1 MAENPRGFIRNET
14 IAKHVGGNLKKHE
27 FIYKRMEYRLIQIIE
42 SVDNL
47 TNERIEI
54 FEMATIEY
62 NNSNTEYF
70 YSPSTNNKNH
80 FFILTQED
88 ILKYGFSNKKEK
100 IIFIDLSEFDLFLIK
115 DGNEIKKTFFSKR
128 LSKLRENRD
137 NWNSYAQGSIE
148 LGKTVGYIF
157 SHIEEMNLT
166 YGPNYDEDYNDLVPT
181 QYSELEIQEQ
191 ENYLIIDKVMVQF
204 GFKIQ
209 NGISIRING
218 IITNKEYNEKGGIKK
233 IDTISDYNLSRYK
246 IRYEFD
252 KEPLSPLNK
261 SSRNLIITVFGK
273 NKNDIPIRAQ
283 IALFFGRFLGQ
294 IDLN

>member
-1 MAENPRGFIRNET
+1 
-14 IAKHVGGNLKKHE
+14 
-27 FIYKRMEYRLIQIIE
+27 MEYRLIQIIE
-42 SVDNL
+42 SIDNL

-70 YSPSTNNKNH
+70 YSPFSNNNNH
-80 FFILTQED
+80 FFILTQDD
-88 ILKYGFSNKKEK
+88 ILKYGFENKKEE
-100 IIFIDLSEFDLFLIK
+100 IISIDLSEFDLLLIK

-137 NWNSYAQGSIE
+137 TWNSYVQGSIE
-148 LGKTVGYIF
+148 LGETVAYLF

-166 YGPNYDEDYNDLVPT
+166 YGPNYDEDNNDLIPT

-191 ENYLIIDKVMVQF
+191 ENHLIIDKVMVRL
-204 GFKIQ
+204 GFKTQ

-218 IITNKEYNEKGGIKK
+218 IITDKEYNERGGIKK
-233 IDTISDYNLSRYK
+233 LDTISDYNLSRYK

-261 SSRNLIITVFGK
+261 SSRNLVITVFGK
-273 NKNDIPIRAQ
+273 NKNDIPIRTQ
-283 IALFFGRFLGQ
+283 IALFFGKFLGE
-294 IDLN
+294 INLK